1 MLQFIAPQFN
11 ALRHRL
17 SRCLTLSL
25 CWRHLVAGLC
35 TTCWASQTEIVPVTY
50 DIWWR
55 KSKCILR
62 TFRGINF
69 IEITF
74 AACDGNM
81 QYTKSANKTGGGG
94 KKKIRPWQDS
104 NLQSSDPKSDALSI
118 RPHGHCLL
126 ISHLKHFYRTII
138 SFLYHVN
145 FIHDY
150 IETYNCD

>member
-81 QYTKSANKTGGGG
+81 QYTKSANKTGGWR
-94 KKKIRPWQDS
+94 KKKFDRDRTRTCNLRIRSPTPYP
-104 NLQSSDPKSDALSI
+104 L
-118 RPHGHCLL
+118 GHTVTAYW
-126 ISHLKHFYRTII
+126 IHIFYLTII

-145 FIHDY
+145 FIHD
-150 IETYNCD
+150 